1 MINKIKEKEKYISNQ
16 EKLKKKNKTKKINKK
31 ICSFFI

>member
-1 MINKIKEKEKYISNQ
+1 MINKIKEKEKYISKK
-16 EKLKKKNKTKKINKK
+16 EKIKKKNRTKKINKK